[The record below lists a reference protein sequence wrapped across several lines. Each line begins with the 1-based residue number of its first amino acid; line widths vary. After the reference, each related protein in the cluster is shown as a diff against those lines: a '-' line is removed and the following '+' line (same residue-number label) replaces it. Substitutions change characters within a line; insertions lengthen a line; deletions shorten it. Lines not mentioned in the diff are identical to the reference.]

1 MRDFEDWED
10 HHAFHQSG
18 DYKGLVAYCEADFRR
33 YPSDLFAAERLSEAY
48 ILDKRFHKAIQFCGQ
63 MHRRFPSIESFQ
75 HNLLD
80 ALFAL
85 GKSEHDFDWLERPT
99 IVRLDADVGDK
110 CCEFL
115 KGKRKP
121 RSVDELHYTVW
132 LGDYVVFTVTELL
145 EYLRADARFF
155 IVEDEPDYADVKLAP
170 KRRSRK
176 K

>member
-1 MRDFEDWED
+1 M
-10 HHAFHQSG
+10 
-18 DYKGLVAYCEADFRR
+18 KL
-33 YPSDLFAAERLSEAY
+33 
-48 ILDKRFHKAIQFCGQ
+48 
-63 MHRRFPSIESFQ
+63 
-75 HNLLD
+75 
-80 ALFAL
+80 
-85 GKSEHDFDWLERPT
+85 T
-99 IVRLDADVGDK
+99 IVRLDPGVRDK

>member
-10 HHAFHQSG
+10 HHAFHQSK

-33 YPSDLFAAERLSEAY
+33 YPSDLYAAERLAEAY
-48 ILDKRFHKAIQFCGQ
+48 ILDKQFHKAIQFCGQ

-85 GKSEHDFDWLERPT
+85 GKSEHDFDWLEHPT
-99 IVRLDADVGDK
+99 IVRLDADVRDK

-115 KGKRKP
+115 RGKRKP
-121 RSVDELHYTVW
+121 RSIDELHCTVW
-132 LGDYVVFTVTELL
+132 LGDYVVFTATELL
-145 EYLRADARFF
+145 EYLRADARFLT
-155 IVEDEPDYADVKLAP
+155 VDDGPDYADVKLAP